1 MSSPFNICQGVRQG
15 GILST
20 HLYKTYNNDLLTELE
35 SRCLGKFIGPLYV
48 GCPTVAD
55 DVLLISEN
63 DAELQLMLNLS
74 YIKSQEKRYHIHVHP
89 QKSVIVRK
97 HISKAKLNQE
107 VVTEWKL
114 GSTSVNVSSQS
125 VHLGLIRAEKSENNI
140 NITDRISLARRTL
153 YALIKSGVHGSNGQ
167 NPKPLQKL
175 RVRLWPC
182 KTGLSPPVT
191 LCY

>member
-1 MSSPFNICQGVRQG
+1 MYNGLTARVKWEGEMSSPFNICQGVRQG

-74 YIKSQEKRYHIHVHP
+74 YIKSQEKRYHIHP

-97 HISKAKLNQE
+97 HICKAKLNQE

-153 YALIKSGVHGSNGQ
+153 
-167 NPKPLQKL
+167 
-175 RVRLWPC
+175 
-182 KTGLSPPVT
+182 
-191 LCY
+191 